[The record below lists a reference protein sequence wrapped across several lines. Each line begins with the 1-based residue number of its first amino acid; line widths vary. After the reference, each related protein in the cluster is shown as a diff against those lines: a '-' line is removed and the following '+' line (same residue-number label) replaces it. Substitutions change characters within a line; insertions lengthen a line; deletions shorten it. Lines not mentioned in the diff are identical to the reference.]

1 MRVIYAMLFTAL
13 LCHQLFGQAAPPK
26 PKTTIPA
33 KASLAEVT
41 AGIEANMIFVQGGT
55 FTMGCT
61 KEQDTCYASEKPAHK
76 VTLSNFYINKYPV
89 TQREWETVMGT
100 RPWFSKNC
108 PECPVEH
115 VSWYDA
121 QSFINTLNQATGKYY
136 RLPTEA
142 EWEYAARGGSKSQGY
157 QYAGGNNPDE
167 IGWYEVNSN
176 KQSHPVGQKKPN
188 ELGLY
193 DMSGNVWQWCN
204 DWYDENYYQN
214 SPAKDPQGPGRDSYR
229 TCRGGSWW
237 SEVGDLRLSNR
248 DRYPPDARDDDVGF
262 RIVKD

>member
-1 MRVIYAMLFTAL
+1 MKLRLVVLTIVLFSGSTYAQTTA
-13 LCHQLFGQAAPPK
+13 HAK
-26 PKTTIPA
+26 PKTAA
-33 KASLAEVT
+33 KPSVAEVT
-41 AGIEANMIFVQGGT
+41 AAIEANMIFINGGS

-76 VTLSNFYINKYPV
+76 VTLSNFYMNKYPV

-108 PECPVEH
+108 PDCPVEH

-121 QSFINTLNQATGKYY
+121 QMFVNTLNQLTGKFY

-142 EWEYAARGGSKSQGY
+142 EWEYAARGGNKSKGF

-167 IGWYEVNSN
+167 IGWYTKNSN
-176 KQSHPVGQKKPN
+176 DESHPVGKKKPN

-193 DMSGNVWQWCN
+193 DMSGNVWQWCQ
-204 DWYDENYYQN
+204 DWYDESYYQK
-214 SPAKDPQGPGRDSYR
+214 SPENNPQGPGKDSYR

-248 DRYPPDARDDDVGF
+248 DRYPPDGRDDDVGF
-262 RIVKD
+262 RLVMD